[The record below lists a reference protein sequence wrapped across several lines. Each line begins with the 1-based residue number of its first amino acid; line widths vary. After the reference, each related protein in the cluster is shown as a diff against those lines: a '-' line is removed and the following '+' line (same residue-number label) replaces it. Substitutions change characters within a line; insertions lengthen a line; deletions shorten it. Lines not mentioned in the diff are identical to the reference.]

1 MNKQR
6 WHTKAIAAF
15 AGTDKPDQAQVSPA
29 TVSVHSK
36 RRASAAWHSLHS
48 SLCFRCGQRS
58 LAHSQQERRTRLCS
72 QSCIALQSLH
82 WSFWRKC
89 WQVEA
94 PPHATHLLR
103 TRLCSHIW
111 EPPQALHWS
120 FCRPCWQMD
129 LPPHSLHLRLTPCQ
143 AVAQR
148 CARDPQDAADW
159 KSSGLCHVGL
169 NMQRAYLYLR
179 RPCTHI

>member
-6 WHTKAIAAF
+6 KRGPKVYPLWASLSAF
-15 AGTDKPDQAQVSPA
+15 FVFSNTSNNAGTQRPLNTDKPDQAQVPPA
-29 TVSVHSK
+29 TVSAHSK
-36 RRASAAWHSLHS
+36 RRPSAAWHSLHF
-48 SLCFRCGQRS
+48 SLCFRCGQRF
-58 LAHSQQERRTRLCS
+58 LAHSQQARRTRLCS

-143 AVAQR
+143 AVVQR
-148 CARDPQDAADW
+148 CARDPQDAVD
-159 KSSGLCHVGL
+159 
-169 NMQRAYLYLR
+169 
-179 RPCTHI
+179 

>member
-15 AGTDKPDQAQVSPA
+15 AGTDKPDQAHVPPA

-36 RRASAAWHSLHS
+36 RRASAAWHSLHF

-58 LAHSQQERRTRLCS
+58 PAHSQQERRTRLCS

-143 AVAQR
+143 AVVQR
-148 CARDPQDAADW
+148 CARDP
-159 KSSGLCHVGL
+159 KNHVSL